1 MGKLAITLKK
11 SLIGRPDKQIAI
23 AKGLGLTKVGQ
34 TVIHEDNSSIRGSIH
49 KIDFML
55 DVAEQK

>member
-11 SLIGRPDKQIAI
+11 SFIGRPDKQIAI
-23 AKGLGLTKVGQ
+23 VRSLGLNKVGQ
-34 TVIHEDNSSIRGSIH
+34 TVIKDDNSSIRGSIE
-49 KIDFML
+49 KVDFML

>member
-1 MGKLAITLKK
+1 MAKLLITLKK
-11 SLIGRPDKQIAI
+11 SFIGRTDKQIAT

-34 TVIHEDNSSIRGSIH
+34 TVEHDDNPSIRGSIH

-55 DVAEQK
+55 DVQESK